1 MKLIFLGTGTSQG
14 VPVIACNCAICSSQN
29 PKDQRLRTSVLIQD
43 EDQTIVI
50 DSGPDFRQQLLRE
63 KVQSLDAV
71 LFTHEHKDH
80 IAGLDDVRAFN
91 YRYDKAMNVYCTD
104 AVETALR
111 REFNYVFENQH
122 YPGVPKIQ
130 LHKIN
135 EQTFPLGC
143 WAVTPLPVMHLKLP
157 VLGFRIGALSYV
169 TDANYMSS
177 ETKEKIKGSQILILN
192 ALRNEKHPSHFTLE
206 EAIDLANEL
215 EVPQVYFTH
224 ISHQLGLHDD
234 VQSKLPPHMHLAY
247 DGLTLNF

>member
-1 MKLIFLGTGTSQG
+1 MKLTFLGTGTSQG
-14 VPVIACNCAICSSQN
+14 VPVIACNCTICRSQN

-43 EDQTIVI
+43 ENQTIVI

-63 KVQSLDAV
+63 KIQSLDAV

-130 LHKIN
+130 LHNIN
-135 EQTFPLGC
+135 DQTFPLGC
-143 WAVTPLPVMHLKLP
+143 WAVTPLPVMHLNLP
-157 VLGFRIGALSYV
+157 VLGFRIGHLSYV
-169 TDANYMSS
+169 TDANFMSE
-177 ETKEKIKGSQILILN
+177 ETKERIKGSQILILN

-215 EVPQVYFTH
+215 EAPQVYFTH

>member
-1 MKLIFLGTGTSQG
+1 MELIFLGTGTSQG
-14 VPVIACNCAICSSQN
+14 VPVIACNCNICCSKN
-29 PKDQRLRTSVLIQD
+29 PKDQRLRTSVLIRD
-43 EDQTIVI
+43 EHQTIVI

-63 KVQSLDAV
+63 EVQSLDAV

-80 IAGLDDVRAFN
+80 IAGLDDIRAFN

-122 YPGVPKIQ
+122 YPGVPKIN
-130 LHKIN
+130 LHSITKEPFKIGSWN
-135 EQTFPLGC
+135 II
-143 WAVTPLPVMHLKLP
+143 PLPVMHLNLP
-157 VLGFRIGALSYV
+157 VLGFRIGHLSYV
-169 TDANYMSS
+169 TDANFMSS
-177 ETKEKIKGSQILILN
+177 ETKDKIRGSQILILN
-192 ALRNEKHPSHFTLE
+192 ALRNEKHPSHFTLD

-215 EVPQVYFTH
+215 EVPEVYFTH

>member
-1 MKLIFLGTGTSQG
+1 MKLTFLGTGTSQG
-14 VPVIACNCAICSSQN
+14 VPVIACNCAICCSQN

-43 EDQTIVI
+43 ENQTIVI

-63 KVQSLDAV
+63 KIQSLDAV

-130 LHKIN
+130 LHNIN
-135 EQTFPLGC
+135 DQTFPLGC
-143 WAVTPLPVMHLKLP
+143 WAVTPLPVMHLNLP
-157 VLGFRIGALSYV
+157 VLGFRIGHLSYV
-169 TDANYMSS
+169 TDANFMSE
-177 ETKEKIKGSQILILN
+177 ETKERIKGSQILILN

-215 EVPQVYFTH
+215 EAPQVYFTH

>member
-1 MKLIFLGTGTSQG
+1 MKLTFLGTGTSQG
-14 VPVIACNCAICSSQN
+14 VPVIACNCAICRSQN

-43 EDQTIVI
+43 ENQTIVI

-63 KVQSLDAV
+63 KIQSLDAV

-130 LHKIN
+130 LHNIN
-135 EQTFPLGC
+135 DQTFPLGC
-143 WAVTPLPVMHLKLP
+143 WAVTPLPVMHLNLP
-157 VLGFRIGALSYV
+157 VLGFRIGHLSYV
-169 TDANYMSS
+169 TDANFMSE
-177 ETKEKIKGSQILILN
+177 ETKERIKGSQILILN

-215 EVPQVYFTH
+215 EAPQVYFTH

>member
-1 MKLIFLGTGTSQG
+1 MKLTFLGTGTSQG
-14 VPVIACNCAICSSQN
+14 VPVIACNCAICRSQN

-43 EDQTIVI
+43 ENQTIVI

-63 KVQSLDAV
+63 KIQSLDAV

-130 LHKIN
+130 LHNIN
-135 EQTFPLGC
+135 DQTFPLGC
-143 WAVTPLPVMHLKLP
+143 WAVTPLPVMHLNLP
-157 VLGFRIGALSYV
+157 VLGFRIGHLSYV
-169 TDANYMSS
+169 TDANFMSE
-177 ETKEKIKGSQILILN
+177 ETKERIKGSQILILN

>member
-1 MKLIFLGTGTSQG
+1 MKLTFLGTGTSQG
-14 VPVIACNCAICSSQN
+14 VPVIACNCAICCSQN
-29 PKDQRLRTSVLIQD
+29 PKDQRLRTSVLIQ
-43 EDQTIVI
+43 EENQTIVI
-50 DSGPDFRQQLLRE
+50 DSGPDFRLQLLRE
-63 KVQSLDAV
+63 KIQSLDAV

-130 LHKIN
+130 LHNIN
-135 EQTFPLGC
+135 DQTFPLGC
-143 WAVTPLPVMHLKLP
+143 WAVTPLPVMHLNLP
-157 VLGFRIGALSYV
+157 VLGFRIGHLSYV
-169 TDANYMSS
+169 TDANFMSE
-177 ETKEKIKGSQILILN
+177 ETKERIKGSQILILN

-215 EVPQVYFTH
+215 EAPQVYFTH

>member
-14 VPVIACNCAICSSQN
+14 VPVIACNCAICCSQN

>member
-1 MKLIFLGTGTSQG
+1 MKLTFLGTGTSQG
-14 VPVIACNCAICSSQN
+14 VPVIACNCTICRSQN

-43 EDQTIVI
+43 ENQTIVI

-63 KVQSLDAV
+63 KIQSLDAV

-130 LHKIN
+130 LHNIN
-135 EQTFPLGC
+135 DQTFPLGC
-143 WAVTPLPVMHLKLP
+143 WAVTPLPVMHLNLP
-157 VLGFRIGALSYV
+157 VLGFRIGHLSYV
-169 TDANYMSS
+169 TDANFMSE
-177 ETKEKIKGSQILILN
+177 ETKERIKGSQILILN

>member
-1 MKLIFLGTGTSQG
+1 MKLTFLGTGTSQG
-14 VPVIACNCAICSSQN
+14 VPVIACNCAICCSQN

-43 EDQTIVI
+43 ENQTIVI

-63 KVQSLDAV
+63 KIQSLDAV

-130 LHKIN
+130 LHNIN
-135 EQTFPLGC
+135 DQTFPLGC
-143 WAVTPLPVMHLKLP
+143 WAVTPLPVMHLNLP
-157 VLGFRIGALSYV
+157 VLGFRIGHLSYV
-169 TDANYMSS
+169 TDANFMSE
-177 ETKEKIKGSQILILN
+177 ETKERIKGSQILILN